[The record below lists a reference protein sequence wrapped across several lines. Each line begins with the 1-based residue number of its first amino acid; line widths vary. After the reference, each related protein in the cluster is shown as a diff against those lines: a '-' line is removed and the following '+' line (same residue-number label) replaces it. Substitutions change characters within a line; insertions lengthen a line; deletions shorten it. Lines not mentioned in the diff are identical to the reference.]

1 MMILFVTLS
10 FLLYSSLMLIFTPF
24 CSIFRHVSDTDYFFS
39 LYILH
44 VSLSLW
50 LRNNGPPDANHVNN
64 CKLNIWRTAI
74 ICHKFCSCN
83 LSGGIVNY
91 KRDCLSYQKKEG
103 LFVFPCGVNLFKFHF
118 SNYQIIIFLN
128 KNKNESTKIYHI
140 RRMKSTTQVWCL
152 N

>member
-10 FLLYSSLMLIFTPF
+10 FLLYSSLMLIFTSY
-24 CSIFRHVSDTDYFFS
+24 CSIFRHVSETDYFFS

-64 CKLNIWRTAI
+64 CKLNIWRNAI

-83 LSGGIVNY
+83 LSGGIVSY
-91 KRDCLSYQKKEG
+91 KRDCLFFLVRWTCLNSIS
-103 LFVFPCGVNLFKFHF
+103 P
-118 SNYQIIIFLN
+118 IIKLLIFFLN
-128 KNKNESTKIYHI
+128 KNKNESMKIYHI